1 MRRERERLQA
11 QVDAL
16 IGRRGGEGGAL
27 TRAEY
32 LALSNRGEAL
42 RGAGR
47 AREAE
52 QVFRALLSRLPPP
65 PTGEGQ
71 GEGGAWA
78 YERAVT
84 LGRLGRTLSAQGRPV
99 EAADLYRQE
108 LAALAHLGQSESVKR
123 DDVKREDVK
132 REAGVTHTDL
142 ADALTDLGRYAEARA
157 EYEAALVI
165 DREVGGDER
174 GTAVT
179 LGQLGTLAL
188 VQGDYAEARR
198 RYQEGLAAF
207 QTLGEPESEAV
218 LWHQLGMV
226 AQGQREWDGAEH
238 CYRESVRLSE
248 AGNNLAYA
256 AGTANQL
263 GAVCQGAG
271 RSAEAETWYRRALD
285 SFQALGDRRYE
296 AACANNLAGLLLDVE
311 ARPPAA
317 RPAPFAARD
326 LVGEAEAY
334 AHRAREI
341 REALND
347 PSSEVWKTYSTLAQ
361 IAERRGRPDEVRR
374 WRRREQESFA
384 AFRGADVEIREWL
397 PLIPVI
403 VAACEGSEEAK
414 KQAEQHLQTFEEGW
428 PTTVAAIH
436 YILQGERDLDLLTA
450 DLARKGALIVR
461 CILAALAGEEPSPP
475 SPLSQQAGEG
485 EELSPP
491 SPLSRQAGEGEEPS
505 PPASPRAGEGEEE
518 GITLE
523 QVFRLVEAGCR
534 GDTQAGQLAYAL
546 VAQGLQAPAA
556 PPELRALGK
565 ALQRI
570 LEGLRGEEALAG
582 LPPELRPPVEE
593 LLRRVG

>member
-1 MRRERERLQA
+1 LRRERERLQA

-99 EAADLYRQE
+99 EAAELYRQK
-108 LAALAHLGQSESVKR
+108 LAALAGLEQSESVKR
-123 DDVKREDVK
+123 DDVK

-142 ADALTDLGRYAEARA
+142 ADVLRDLGRYAEARV

-188 VQGDYAEARR
+188 MQRDYVEARR
-198 RYQEGLAAF
+198 RYREALAAF
-207 QTLGEPESEAV
+207 QSLGEPEHQAIY
-218 LWHQLGMV
+218 LHQLGMV
-226 AQGQREWDGAEH
+226 AQKQHEWDEAER
-238 CYRESVRLSE
+238 CYRESLRLNE
-248 AGNNLAYA
+248 AGNDLAGA

-263 GAVCQGAG
+263 GVVCKGAG
-271 RSAEAETWYRRALD
+271 RPAEAETWYRRALD

-296 AACANNLAGLLLDVE
+296 AVCANNLAGLLLDAE
-311 ARPPAA
+311 ALAPAA
-317 RPAPFAARD
+317 RPAPFQDRELLA
-326 LVGEAEAY
+326 EAEAY
-334 AHRAREI
+334 ARRAVEI
-341 REALND
+341 MEAIGD
-347 PSSEVWKTYSTLAQ
+347 PSLQVWVVYSQIAQ
-361 IAERRGRPDEVRR
+361 IAERRGCPDEARQ

-384 AFRGADVEIREWL
+384 AFAGAGEAIRQFE
-397 PLIPVI
+397 PLIAQ
-403 VAACEGSEEAK
+403 VAAACQGNEEARRWV
-414 KQAEQHLQTFEEGW
+414 E
-428 PTTVAAIH
+428 AAFPKMEAGSKEWARNAAVIRRILNSERNIESLTDGLD
-436 YILQGERDLDLLTA
+436 YIG
-450 DLARKGALIVR
+450 GLIVR
-461 CILAALAGEEPSPP
+461 RILEVLAGEPSLP
-475 SPLSQQAGEG
+475 G
-485 EELSPP
+485 
-491 SPLSRQAGEGEEPS
+491 PLSRRAGEGEEPA
-505 PPASPRAGEGEEE
+505 PPPTQRVGEGQPEGEEE
-518 GITLE
+518 GLTLE
-523 QVFRLVEAGCR
+523 QVFGLVEAGCR
-534 GDTQAGQLAYAL
+534 GDTQAEQLAYAL
-546 VAQGLQAPAA
+546 VTQGLQAPTA
-556 PPELRALGK
+556 PPELRVLGK

-570 LEGLRGEEALAG
+570 LEGLRGEEAMAG
-582 LPPELRPPVEE
+582 LPPELRPPVEA
-593 LLRRVG
+593 LFRRVG